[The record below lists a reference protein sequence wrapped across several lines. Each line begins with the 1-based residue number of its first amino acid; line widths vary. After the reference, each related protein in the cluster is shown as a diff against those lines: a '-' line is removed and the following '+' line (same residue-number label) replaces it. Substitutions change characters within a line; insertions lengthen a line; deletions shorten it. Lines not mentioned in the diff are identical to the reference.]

1 MLLCLF
7 TYCSQPLR
15 WQALT
20 LWWRHQCS
28 LQRSRLE
35 KSLFGVFIQLKIGN
49 ALYAQKLF
57 GYVLYGFSGIELV
70 YFEHICFVSIQGCF
84 KRRRIQSRNK
94 QNCSLKFYIPIYLF
108 SRINL
113 GWWVGT
119 LDRSERCGTLTLW
132 NYDEIKP
139 LHVEVK
145 TKNTIYCVSTYFS
158 ILGAWSLRNFFHF

>member
-1 MLLCLF
+1 MKCREFFFKCNWFIMLLCLF

-70 YFEHICFVSIQGCF
+70 YFEHICFLSIQGCF
-84 KRRRIQSRNK
+84 NFVWPSLWRHHLISSQKRTKMISKPARAV
-94 QNCSLKFYIPIYLF
+94 SLQKC
-108 SRINL
+108 
-113 GWWVGT
+113 VGET
-119 LDRSERCGTLTLW
+119 T
-132 NYDEIKP
+132 
-139 LHVEVK
+139 VE
-145 TKNTIYCVSTYFS
+145 S
-158 ILGAWSLRNFFHF
+158 G